1 MNNLNSFLKNY
12 KGIIDTSLREGLQYR
27 FSSLSLPQQ
36 ILILKLLSKIGVDR
50 IEVGNP
56 VVDEIRKTVTKL
68 VQIPQRP
75 PIISHV
81 RNRLEDLT
89 LAIESGI
96 DGVNIL
102 CTVDPVRLKAM
113 RLNMSQYLENLKAN
127 ILKAKE
133 KKLEI
138 RVSVE
143 DFFQADANE
152 AIKVYELSE
161 SMKVDRI
168 GIADTLGVAM
178 SWDIENKISNLR
190 KFIKTDIEV
199 HFHNDLGQ
207 ANSNAIS
214 AIKSGA
220 NWVDT
225 TLLGIG
231 ERSGITA
238 LSTFLA
244 ALYIFDP
251 KISKRYNL
259 QYVTEAENTLAGM
272 IGKEVPFN
280 LLTNRENGFAHKAG
294 IHLHALVNFGPTTYE
309 PISPGVFGN
318 VRQLVYGSEI
328 SGRTDEKTVKDF
340 YKKYGK
346 S

>member
-1 MNNLNSFLKNY
+1 MNNINSFITNY
-12 KGIIDTSLREGLQYR
+12 KGIIDTTLREGLQYR
-27 FSSLSLPQQ
+27 YSSFSLPQQ
-36 ILILKLLSKIGVDR
+36 LLILKLLSKIGVDR

-56 VVDEIRKTVTKL
+56 VVDEVRKNIVKL
-68 VQIPQRP
+68 VQIPLRP

-81 RNRLEDLT
+81 RNRMQDLS
-89 LAIESGI
+89 LAIESGVQ
-96 DGVNIL
+96 GVNIL
-102 CTVDPVRLKAM
+102 CTVDPVRLEAM
-113 RLNMSQYLENLKAN
+113 HLSFSQYLENLKAN
-127 ILKAKE
+127 IQKAKE
-133 KKLEI
+133 NKLEV

-143 DFFQADANE
+143 DFFQANE
-152 AIKVYELSE
+152 SQALKVYKLSE
-161 SMKVDRI
+161 SMKVDRV
-168 GIADTLGVAM
+168 GIADTLGIAM
-178 SWDIENKISNLR
+178 SWDIEKKISNLR

-238 LSTFLA
+238 LSTFMA

-294 IHLHALVNFGPTTYE
+294 IHLHALVNFGPSTYE